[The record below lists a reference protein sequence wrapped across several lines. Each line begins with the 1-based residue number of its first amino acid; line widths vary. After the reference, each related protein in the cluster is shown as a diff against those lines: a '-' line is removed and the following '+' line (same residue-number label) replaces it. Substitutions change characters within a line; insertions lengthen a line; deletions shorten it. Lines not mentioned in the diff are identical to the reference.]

1 MQAMILAAG
10 KGTRMLPL
18 TAKLPKPLVMFKNK
32 PLIEHL
38 IINLKNFGIDQLIIN
53 LHHLGDQIKNTLGTG
68 EQFGIHIK
76 YSEETNLLDT
86 GGGIV
91 NAINNGLLSNKE
103 PFIVVSADIVTD
115 FNFSYLF
122 TKLSKLAHLVLV
134 PNPTYNLNGD
144 FSLYN
149 NDLQLLHNNPKFNF
163 TYANIGI
170 FDPKFFLDPPA
181 QVFPLSFC
189 INRTIKNQQITGEVY
204 SGLWRNIG
212 TLEELYAAS
221 QQ

>member
-10 KGTRMLPL
+10 KGTRMRPL
-18 TAKLPKPLVMFKNK
+18 TTSIPKPLVVFKNK

-38 IINLKNFGIDQLIIN
+38 IINLKKFGIDQLIIN
-53 LHHLGDQIKNTLGTG
+53 LHHLGEQIKQTLGNG
-68 EQFGIHIK
+68 EQFGVKIK
-76 YSEETNLLDT
+76 YSEEADLLDT

-91 NAINNGLLSNKE
+91 KAITSGLLNKD
-103 PFIVVSADIVTD
+103 PFIVISADIITE

-122 TKLSKLAHLVLV
+122 TKMSKLAHLILV
-134 PNPTYNLNGD
+134 PNPNYHLMGD
-144 FSLYN
+144 FSLLNN
-149 NDLQLLHNNPKFNF
+149 NDLQLPHDNCEFNF

-170 FDPKFFLDPPA
+170 FDPKFFLDPPSE
-181 QVFPLSFC
+181 VFPLIYC
-189 INRTIKNQQITGEVY
+189 IKKAIKNKQITAEVY